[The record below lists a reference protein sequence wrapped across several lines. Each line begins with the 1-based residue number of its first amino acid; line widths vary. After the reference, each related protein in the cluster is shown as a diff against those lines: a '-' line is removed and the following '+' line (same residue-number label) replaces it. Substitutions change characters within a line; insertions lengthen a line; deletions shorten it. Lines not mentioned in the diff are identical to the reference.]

1 MKIWDKSK
9 NEYYEEIEYGKRKL
23 EFLYN
28 TIIGRLL
35 LKIIFSSRW
44 FSRLQALYQKSSISK
59 YKIKKFIDR
68 YKIDM
73 KRYKDVSEYK
83 NFSDFFTRKRN
94 IINNSNSNELVSVS
108 DSKVQVFI
116 INSNLMLNIK
126 NSMYSV
132 KEIIDDDK
140 IVEEFKDGICI
151 VYRLSVDDY
160 HRYMYLDDGTL
171 TNYKKIKGKLHTIR
185 PISYKYNSFVKNT
198 REVSIMNTNNFGKVI
213 QIEIGAML
221 VGKIVNNYNKEFKK
235 LEEKGFFDYGGSTIV
250 QLFKKDVIK
259 IDEEII
265 ENSKNDIETRVEIGM
280 KIGEKIYD

>member
-160 HRYMYLDDGTL
+160 HRYMYLDDGTF

-250 QLFKKDVIK
+250 QLFKKNVIK